1 MRHALPCL
9 SSSSTTSQGAFAL
22 RGWLRYSAFSAL
34 VLLFAMFTTN
44 FAHAQFRTSVQGVV
58 TDSTGAVIP
67 GATLTLKNNTN
78 NETIVRTSDDSGTFN
93 FNALP
98 ADTFTLTVDHTGFQ
112 QKVLADLTFIPEQA
126 NSLTVQL
133 ALAGTSQEVTVNAST
148 VSAMDTETAN
158 IGGTI
163 SDNQLQHMPS
173 WNRDP
178 FTLTQLVPGV
188 ISDGAQS
195 GGGGVY
201 TPPGQQSGANGT
213 GSGGQAPTENGPP
226 ANSNG
231 GHMETNGISIDGIS
245 TSSAVWGGSTVIT
258 PDEDSIANVRV
269 VSNDYD
275 AEVGR
280 YSGAQT
286 MVTSKSGSNTIHG
299 SLFISIH
306 RPGLNAYQHRI
317 TFDGN
322 SSNPQRDTARF
333 NQYGGS
339 VGGPIWKNRVF
350 AF

>member
-1 MRHALPCL
+1 MPHARPYT
-9 SSSSTTSQGAFAL
+9 SSPSATIQGALRL
-22 RGWLRYSAFSAL
+22 RGWLRTTAFSAL
-34 VLLFAMFTTN
+34 ILLAAMFTAN
-44 FAHAQFRTSVQGVV
+44 LAHAQFRTSVQGVV
-58 TDSTGAVIP
+58 TDSTGAVVP

-78 NETIVRTSDDSGTFN
+78 NETIVRTSDGSGTFN

-98 ADTFTLTVDHTGFQ
+98 ADTFTLTVDHAGFQ
-112 QKVLADLTFIPEQA
+112 QKVLTDLTFIPEQA
-126 NSLTVQL
+126 NSITVQL

-163 SDNQLQHMPS
+163 TDNQLQHMPT

-178 FTLTQLVPGV
+178 LTLSQLVPGV

-201 TPPGQQSGANGT
+201 TPPGMQSGAQ
-213 GSGGQAPTENGPP
+213 GSGAGGTAPTENGPP
-226 ANSNG
+226 VNSNG

-258 PDEDSIANVRV
+258 PDVESVANVRV

-286 MVTSKSGSNTIHG
+286 LVTSKSGSNTIHG
-299 SLFISIH
+299 SLFINLI
-306 RPGLNAYQHRI
+306 GQ
-317 TFDGN
+317 G
-322 SSNPQRDTARF
+322 
-333 NQYGGS
+333 
-339 VGGPIWKNRVF
+339 
-350 AF
+350 